1 MGVII
6 FILKKEQAYLTDFLS
21 LAANDLKNKGYER
34 LLLFLLLSS
43 LILPCTSPSI
53 ALILS
58 RTIYLYK

>member
-34 LLLFLLLSS
+34 LLLFLLRWEQSDRGIS
-43 LILPCTSPSI
+43 MMG
-53 ALILS
+53 
-58 RTIYLYK
+58 